1 MASENQII
9 AELAAIFGPPG
20 PDVIAGIGDDGAITK
35 SIPENLVL
43 TTDMSVEGVHFKRA
57 WSSFREIGGKI
68 AAANLADVFAMGGKP
83 KYLLVSAGFTSDM
96 NLSDIKELAEGI
108 KAEADLV
115 DCKVIGGDISK
126 ASELVISIAVIGSV
140 SKGITRGGAKVGDK
154 VFISNLTGF
163 SAAGLYQL
171 KKGGADSE
179 FVKVFKKPDVRYQLV
194 TTFTEASA
202 LIDVSDGLLSECNH
216 IAEASKACLNLEK
229 AKIETIPGF
238 TEIAALA
245 VAENQD
251 VWNWVLT
258 GGEDHAF
265 LGCGSNVPKG
275 AYEIG
280 VVTSGSGVKVDGA
293 SEINDLGWR
302 HF

>member
-20 PDVIAGIGDDGAITK
+20 PDVIVGIGDDGAITK
-35 SIPENLVL
+35 SIPDNLVL
-43 TTDMSVEGVHFKRA
+43 TTDMSVEGIHFKRA

-83 KYLLVSAGFTSDM
+83 KYLLVSAGITSDM
-96 NLSDIKELAEGI
+96 HLSDIKELAEGL
-108 KAEADLV
+108 KAEAELV
-115 DCKVIGGDISK
+115 GCKVIGGDISK
-126 ASELVISIAVIGSV
+126 ASELVISIAAIGSV
-140 SKGITRGGAKVGDK
+140 SKVITRSGAKVGDK
-154 VFISNLTGF
+154 IFISNLTGL

-171 KKGGADSE
+171 NRGVADSE
-179 FVKVFKKPDVRYQLV
+179 FVRFFKKPDVRYQLV
-194 TTFTEASA
+194 VGFTHANA

-216 IAEASKACLNLEK
+216 IAEASKVCLNLER
-229 AKIETIPGF
+229 AKIEKIPGF
-238 TEIAALA
+238 VEIATLA
-245 VAENQD
+245 TAENQD

-265 LGCGSNVPKG
+265 LGCSSTIPKG
-275 AYEIG
+275 AFEIG

-293 SEINDLGWR
+293 NEINDLGWR